1 MIRYFQERMPYGL
14 FVPTKEKGTTND
26 PHRHRHTPWAIVGFL
41 AAFCEQARRYQPSYV
56 EIAAARCSSMQR
68 R

>member
-26 PHRHRHTPWAIVGFL
+26 PHRHRQPHGRSWGFSRRFASKL
-41 AAFCEQARRYQPSYV
+41 AVISHRTSR
-56 EIAAARCSSMQR
+56 
-68 R
+68 